1 MNNDLLNTNCFNS
14 KSNKFMDNRSAKRS
28 LLKSIRPQDFSK
40 KN

>member
-14 KSNKFMDNRSAKRS
+14 KSKKFMDNRSAKRS